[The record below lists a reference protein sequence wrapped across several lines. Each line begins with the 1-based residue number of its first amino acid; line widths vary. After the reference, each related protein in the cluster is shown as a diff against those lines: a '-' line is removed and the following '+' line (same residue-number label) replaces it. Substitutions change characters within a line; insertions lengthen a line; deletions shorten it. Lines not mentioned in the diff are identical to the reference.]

1 MSNSQIDCLGA
12 DQFPIAQ
19 ADIPS
24 VPLRVEGA
32 KGPTLTI
39 QVFITQRV
47 KQDSVP
53 CPGCPARGVGVLTY

>member
-39 QVFITQRV
+39 QVFVTQRV
-47 KQDSVP
+47 KYYNVP
-53 CPGCPARGVGVLTY
+53 CTDCRGG